1 MFCCVLFPQQNSRAS
16 RWRIAEK
23 NTSPFRQLLSGK
35 NLRSKYQM
43 LDCQRV
49 HMICAASD
57 LKRFAQGNI
66 HEWTGN
72 GPLPCM
78 QGRAGVG

>member
-1 MFCCVLFPQQNSRAS
+1 MFCCVLFLSKK
-16 RWRIAEK
+16 AELHAGV
-23 NTSPFRQLLSGK
+23 LLKKTHRHSGNCCPGK
-35 NLRSKYQM
+35 ICAAKYQM